1 MITIGASLKARGR
14 RSFYTDLSF
23 QVSVGMAIGIGLGY
37 WYPDI
42 GVTMEPL
49 GNAFINV
56 IQMLIGPIIFCT
68 VTTGIAGGNDMK
80 KVGRVAIKA
89 LVYFEI
95 VTSLALVI
103 GLISVDI
110 LKPGVGINLSTT
122 GLNHAAVNMYAAQ
135 AHHAVSTTA
144 FLLNIIPRTTVSAFA
159 TGNILQVLFVSVLF
173 GFGLAAIGERAKPL
187 LDVANSASSVL
198 FWIINLVMKVAP
210 IAAFGA
216 IAFTVGKFGLGS
228 LFSLGKLIVEFYL
241 TIGLFFL
248 IILFPISKIGGFSL
262 LKLMSYIRAE
272 LLLVLGTSS
281 SETVFPQLVEK
292 LERLGCEKSVVGLV
306 LPTAYSFNH
315 DGSCLYWAAATMFL
329 AQATNTHI
337 TWQGQIG
344 LLAVLLLTSKG
355 SAGVSGSAIAVLAAT
370 LAATN
375 TIPVNSI
382 ALLLGIHR
390 VLSAGFVFTN
400 IAGNSVATIIVAR
413 WENALD
419 RGALT
424 SELNTGYVEDP
435 ENKRAALSYM
445 PGDAG

>member
-1 MITIGASLKARGR
+1 
-14 RSFYTDLSF
+14 
-23 QVSVGMAIGIGLGY
+23 
-37 WYPDI
+37 
-42 GVTMEPL
+42 MEPL
-49 GNAFINV
+49 GNAFISV
-56 IQMLIGPIIFCT
+56 IQMLIGTIIFCT
-68 VTTGIAGGNDMK
+68 VTTGIAGVNDMK

-103 GLISVDI
+103 GLVSVDV
-110 LKPGVGINLSTT
+110 LKPGVGINFGST
-122 GLNHAAVNMYAAQ
+122 GLHNTAVHVYAAQ
-135 AHHAVSTTA
+135 AHQGVSMTS
-144 FLLNIIPRTTVSAFA
+144 FLLNIIPRTSISAFA

-173 GFGLAAIGERAKPL
+173 GFGMASAGERAKPL
-187 LDVANSASSVL
+187 LNIANSVSIVV
-198 FWIINLVMKVAP
+198 FWIINLIMKVAP

-216 IAFTVGKFGLGS
+216 IAFAVGKFGLGS
-228 LFSLGKLIVEFYL
+228 LFSLGKLIIEFYF
-241 TIGLFFL
+241 TIGLFFVL
-248 IILFPISKIGGFSL
+248 ILFPISMIAGFNL
-262 LKLMSYIRAE
+262 LKLVSYIRAE

-329 AQATNTHI
+329 AQATNTHM
-337 TWQGQIG
+337 TWHSQIG
-344 LLAVLLLTSKG
+344 LLAILLLTSKG

-375 TIPVNSI
+375 AIPVNSI

-400 IAGNSVATIIVAR
+400 IAGNSVATIVVAR
-413 WENALD
+413 WENVLD

-424 SELNTGYVEDP
+424 SELNSGYVEQLEARGP
-435 ENKRAALSYM
+435 ARNYLSR
-445 PGDAG
+445 DAG